1 MPFNVHSL
9 KWKMKEYRILREM
22 GARRSIL
29 RDIISDDYKRDSL
42 KIYNSILMEKAI
54 IAREKALAM
63 GIKFLDNT
71 PGDLLIEIYL
81 EKIYDIP
88 GFIPSKGDKIIDV
101 GASVGDTAIYWAKV
115 HKAHVIA
122 FEPLNDIFEIMK
134 QNVILNDLEDLIE
147 MHNEA
152 IGNGNIIK
160 GNNQNNMFKKSGN
173 SDLSFRSRK
182 LDEFNFDNISFLK
195 IDVEGYEA
203 EVIEGA
209 IETIKSNHPKIIL
222 ETHSKDLRR
231 RCSDFLES
239 FGYVLYYHDKSRRG
253 EGWMDEVMNLFYL

>member
-1 MPFNVHSL
+1 MPFNVKSI
-9 KWKMKEYRILREM
+9 KWKMNEYRDLREI
-22 GARRSIL
+22 GVRRSIL
-29 RDIISDDYKRDSL
+29 RDIMSGNYKRDSL
-42 KIYNSILMEKAI
+42 KIYNSIGRK
-54 IAREKALAM
+54 KALEM
-63 GIKFLDNT
+63 GIEFSDNT
-71 PGDLLIEIYL
+71 PGNLLKEVYF

-115 HKAHVIA
+115 YQAHVIA
-122 FEPLNDIFEIMK
+122 FEPLNDVFLIMK

-152 IGNGNIIK
+152 VGNGKVIEGNIQK
-160 GNNQNNMFKKSGN
+160 SMFGKSGN
-173 SDLSFRSRK
+173 PDLSFRSRR
-182 LDEFNFDNISFLK
+182 LDEFNFNNISLLK

-222 ETHSKDLRR
+222 ETHSKDLRKK
-231 RCSDFLES
+231 CSDLLES
-239 FGYVLYYHDKSRRG
+239 FGYVLNYHGKSRRG
-253 EGWMDEVMNLFYL
+253 EGWMDEITNLFYL